1 MSDNLKPKSF
11 RDLKKTLKDISPTGL
26 ASLLAYIDP
35 FMDVLFALAFI
46 FALLKDFSDIVLSL
60 IPYVG
65 QILTLFIS
73 AFCAIFIFLIM
84 LIVGSRKNKTLA
96 KRLLLLFIGSLA
108 DAIPVISFFPI
119 ETAVVVIAY
128 FMILK
133 ERREEAEERKK
144 QAEQEQIEMQQ
155 IYAQVQSN

>member
-1 MSDNLKPKSF
+1 
-11 RDLKKTLKDISPTGL
+11 
-26 ASLLAYIDP
+26 
-35 FMDVLFALAFI
+35 
-46 FALLKDFSDIVLSL
+46 
-60 IPYVG
+60 
-65 QILTLFIS
+65 
-73 AFCAIFIFLIM
+73 M